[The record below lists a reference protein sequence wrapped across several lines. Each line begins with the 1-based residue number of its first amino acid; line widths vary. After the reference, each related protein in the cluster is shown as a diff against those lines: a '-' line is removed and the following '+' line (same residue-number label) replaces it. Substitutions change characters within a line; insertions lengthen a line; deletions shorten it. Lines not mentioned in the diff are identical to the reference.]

1 MKTFVLTIAAVALAS
16 LSACSPSSDITETE
30 TNAGEL
36 LNEVA
41 YDANNP
47 AHSED
52 MICIAAL
59 SIGRDQTENTN
70 PVKYQQITDT
80 QNTLILKYAYSSQL
94 NQHVEVRKMFLLQTE
109 GNKYITNLIKKCS

>member
-1 MKTFVLTIAAVALAS
+1 MTKFVMCAVVAIV

-30 TNAGEL
+30 TSAGEL

-41 YDANNP
+41 YDTNNP
-47 AHSED
+47 AHRED

-70 PVKYQQITDT
+70 PVQYQQITDT
-80 QNTLILKYAYSSQL
+80 QNTLILKYDYSSQL

-109 GNKYITNLIKKCS
+109 GNQYITDLIKKCS

>member
-1 MKTFVLTIAAVALAS
+1 MVNRSIFAVVALAA

-36 LNEVA
+36 LTEVT
-41 YDANNP
+41 YDTNNA
-47 AHSED
+47 AHRED

-70 PVKYQQITDT
+70 PAQYQQITDT

-109 GNKYITNLIKKCS
+109 GNQYITDLIKKCS